1 MASLSE
7 KISAARSQGYSDA
20 EIVQFITENNL
31 SPKVTESIKT
41 GASPTE
47 ILDFATAGRT
57 TLERA
62 GRAPGLVARGALP
75 VATGA
80 ALGAPFGPVGMLA
93 GSLAVPAA
101 EALTQLYNVIAPQQY
116 QVPTP
121 MQAIESLGSMIG
133 LPKAETLPEQ
143 MIQAA
148 GGGVAAPIAQIP
160 GAARLATTAITPTG
174 REVARVAATQPTAQ
188 IAAGGVAAPVG
199 EVVGE
204 VTESPTAGVLA
215 SMLAGGVAG
224 ARRGEQEVAPTRQ
237 AVRTESQNAYE
248 RATQAGVIVSPN
260 SLQTAVGN
268 ITKQVADAGYDPGLH
283 PRVKAVLDRLEL
295 EGQQPRTLDELERLR
310 RVASGAAASNE
321 RDERRLGKLIVR
333 QIDDYVGNLGAP
345 DLVAGNQ
352 AGIGELRTARNLW
365 SRNAKADVFE
375 QMVDRAQ
382 TTGGSVYTQSG
393 YENALRGE
401 FRRLANNENRM
412 RQFTAD
418 EQAEIKQIAR
428 GGNVQNILRIVGK
441 FSPTSVIAAPL
452 SAGTGYVVGG
462 PAAAVALPAAGL
474 AARRTSEQMM
484 QRQVDDLIN
493 QILMG
498 RPLQRGEPTMFNI
511 PAAGRGLLAP
521 QVEVE

>member
-7 KISAARSQGYSDA
+7 KISTARSQGYSDA
-20 EIVQFITENNL
+20 EIIQFITENNL
-31 SPKVTESIKT
+31 SAKVTDAIKT

-47 ILDFATAGRT
+47 ILDAATAGRP

-62 GRAPGLVARGALP
+62 GRIPGLVARGALP
-75 VATGA
+75 VAAGA
-80 ALGAPFGPVGMLA
+80 ALGAPAGPVGMLA
-93 GSLAVPAA
+93 GSIAVPAA
-101 EALTQLYNVIAPQQY
+101 EALTQLYNAIAPQQY

-121 MQAIESLGSMIG
+121 MKAIESLGTMIG

-160 GAARLATTAITPTG
+160 GAARLATSAITPTG
-174 REVARVAATQPTAQ
+174 REIARVAAAQPSAQ
-188 IAAGGVAAPVG
+188 LAAGGVAAPVG

-204 VTESPTAGVLA
+204 VTESPVAATLA
-215 SMLAGGVAG
+215 SMLTGGLVG
-224 ARRGEQEVAPTRQ
+224 ARRGEQEVAPTRE
-237 AVRTESQNAYE
+237 AVRAESQNAYQ
-248 RATQAGVIVSPN
+248 RATQAGVIVSPT
-260 SLQTAVGN
+260 SLQNAVGN
-268 ITKQVADAGYDPGLH
+268 IAKQVADAGYDPGLH

-321 RDERRLGKLIVR
+321 RDERRLGKIIVG
-333 QIDDYVGNLGAP
+333 QIDNYVNKLDAP
-345 DLVAGNQ
+345 DLIAGDK
-352 AGIGELRTARNLW
+352 AGINELRTARNLW

-382 TTGGSVYTQSG
+382 TTGESVYTQSG

-401 FRRLANNENRM
+401 FRRLANNQNKL

-428 GGNVQNILRIVGK
+428 GGNLQNMLRLMGK

-452 SAGTGYVVGG
+452 SAGTGYVLGG
-462 PAAAVALPAAGL
+462 PAAAVGVPAVGL
-474 AARRTSEQMM
+474 AARRASEQMM

>member
-7 KISAARSQGYSDA
+7 KISSARSQGYSDA
-20 EIVQFITENNL
+20 EIVQFITDNNL
-31 SPKVTESIKT
+31 SSKVTESIKT

-47 ILDFATAGRT
+47 ILDAATAGRP

-62 GRAPGLVARGALP
+62 GRIPGLAARGALP
-75 VATGA
+75 IAAGA
-80 ALGAPFGPVGMLA
+80 AIGAPFGPPGMLA

-101 EALTQLYNVIAPQQY
+101 EALTQLYNMIAPQKY
-116 QVPTP
+116 QIPTP
-121 MQAIESLGSMIG
+121 MQGIESLGTMIG

-160 GAARLATTAITPTG
+160 GAARLATTALTPTG
-174 REVARVAATQPTAQ
+174 REVARVAAAQPSAQ
-188 IAAGGVAAPVG
+188 IVAGGVAAPVG
-199 EVVGE
+199 EAVGE
-204 VTESPTAGVLA
+204 VTESPVAGMIA
-215 SMLAGGVAG
+215 SMLTGGAVG
-224 ARRGEQEVAPTRQ
+224 ARRGEQEVAPTRA
-237 AVRTESQNAYE
+237 AVRTESQNAYD

-260 SLQTAVGN
+260 SLQNAVQG
-268 ITKQVADAGYDPGLH
+268 ITQQVTNAGFDAGLH
-283 PRVKAVLDRLEL
+283 PRVAAVLNRLQQ
-295 EGQQPRTLDELERLR
+295 EGQQPRTLDELEILR

-321 RDERRLGKLIVR
+321 RDERRLGRIIVG
-333 QIDDYVGNLGAP
+333 QIDRYVNNLGAP

-401 FRRLANNENRM
+401 FRRLANNDTRM

-418 EQAEIKQIAR
+418 EQTEIRQIAR
-428 GGNVQNILRIVGK
+428 GGNIQNILRIVGK

-462 PAAAVALPAAGL
+462 PAAAVALPVTGL
-474 AARRTSEQMM
+474 AARRASEQMM

-521 QVEVE
+521 QIEVE